1 MRVSGFLIVYHCIR
15 KPAYAHS
22 SCCGLNRLLPWMS
35 PAAGE
40 SKLFQYDKRLRTETE
55 PADHTVIGCF
65 SDRIKHLP
73 FCRIGVKEQLA
84 A

>member
-1 MRVSGFLIVYHCIR
+1 MRVSGFLIVYHRIR

-22 SCCGLNRLLPWMS
+22 SCYGLNSLLPWMS
-35 PAAGE
+35 PVAGE
-40 SKLFQYDKRLRTETE
+40 NKLFQHDKRLRTEAE
-55 PADHTVIGCF
+55 PADHAVIGCF
-65 SDRIKHLP
+65 SYGIKHLL